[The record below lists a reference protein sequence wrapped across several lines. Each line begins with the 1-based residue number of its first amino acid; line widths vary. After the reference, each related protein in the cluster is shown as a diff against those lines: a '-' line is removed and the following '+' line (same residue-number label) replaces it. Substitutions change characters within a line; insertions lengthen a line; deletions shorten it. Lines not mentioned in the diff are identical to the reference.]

1 MRRRFA
7 EPTGLTRAAF
17 ISSFAIIGFTMS
29 YLIWMYPDLPFAVPV
44 RLIRE
49 RAVLHS
55 FKSPL
60 LVMLPVLVQ
69 VTLVAFIAPLVTLL
83 LWQAQP
89 QAAGGA
95 EDTRR
100 MGAAAEAV
108 ALIGAVWI
116 AVQAFAA
123 VRLVAL
129 WERGQ
134 GSFGDVYTFVL
145 VTAVAV
151 SMVIGARTTAV
162 VNTRR
167 HQVAEEPGV
176 WRLRRL
182 YVNPG
187 NPALFVPARTG
198 LGYTLNFGR
207 PLAVVVM
214 TVTLGFGVIGPY
226 YVAFQVLKG
235 YWH

>member
-1 MRRRFA
+1 MRRHLT
-7 EPTGLTRAAF
+7 EPTSLTRAAF
-17 ISSFAIIGFTMS
+17 IASFAIIGFTMS

-44 RLIRE
+44 RLISE

-69 VTLVAFIAPLVTLL
+69 LALFAFITPLVTLL
-83 LWQAQP
+83 LWKAQP
-89 QAAGGA
+89 QASSEA
-95 EDTRR
+95 EDARR
-100 MGAAAEAV
+100 MGSVAEAV

-123 VRLVAL
+123 VRLVGL

-134 GSFGDVYTFVL
+134 GSFGDVYTIVL
-145 VTAVAV
+145 VTAVAASV
-151 SMVIGARTTAV
+151 VIGARSMALLDM
-162 VNTRR
+162 RR
-167 HQVAEEPGV
+167 REGAEDPGV
-176 WRLRRL
+176 WRLRHL
-182 YVNPG
+182 YVNPR
-187 NPALFVPARTG
+187 NPALFVPSRAG
-198 LGYTLNFGR
+198 IGYTLNFGR

-214 TVTLGFGVIGPY
+214 AATLGFGVVGPY
-226 YVAFQVLKG
+226 YVAFNVLKG